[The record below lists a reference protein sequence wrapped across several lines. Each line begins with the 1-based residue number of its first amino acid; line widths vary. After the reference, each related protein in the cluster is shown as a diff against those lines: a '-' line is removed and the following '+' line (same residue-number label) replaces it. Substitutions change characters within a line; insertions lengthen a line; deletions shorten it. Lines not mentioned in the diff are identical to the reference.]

1 VKRGGAA
8 VLHIGFLL
16 LGLGNG
22 GVFAALAMAL
32 VVTYRSS
39 GVVNFG
45 TGALALLAAYMYAFL
60 RKGELLIPIPGFDQ
74 SVSIGGDPGL
84 IPSVLISLVFSALFG
99 MLLYVVV
106 FRPLRNAPPVA
117 KAVASIGVLLIIQA
131 AIAAQV
137 GTQAQSVAP
146 ILPKD
151 VYEIFG
157 IRIPIDRV
165 WFAAIIVAVG
175 ILLTLWFRFTRFGLS
190 TRAAAES
197 EKGALVSG
205 LSPDR
210 IALINWAISSAV
222 AGLAG
227 ILIAPIVPVV
237 PSAYTLFIVPALAAA
252 LVGNLTALGPA
263 PAPASSSR

>member
-1 VKRGGAA
+1 M
-8 VLHIGFLL
+8 LHIGFLL
-16 LGLGNG
+16 LGLGSG
-22 GVFAALAMAL
+22 AVFAALAVAL

-45 TGALALLAAYMYAFL
+45 TGSLALLSAYVYAFL
-60 RKGELLIPIPGFDQ
+60 RKGELLIPIPGFPQ
-74 SVSIGGDPGL
+74 SISIGGDPGL
-84 IPSVLISLVFSALFG
+84 FPSILLTLLLSAIFGVVLYL
-99 MLLYVVV
+99 VV
-106 FRPLRNAPPVA
+106 FRPLRNAAPVA

-131 AIAAQV
+131 AIASQV

-151 VYEIFG
+151 VVALFG
-157 IRIPIDRV
+157 IRIPTDRV
-165 WFAAIIVAVG
+165 WFAAIIVVVG
-175 ILLTLWFRFTRFGLS
+175 VLLTLWFRFTRFGLA

-205 LSPDR
+205 LSPER
-210 IALINWAISSAV
+210 IAVANWAISAAV

-252 LVGNLTALGPA
+252 LVGNLTALGRPSR
-263 PAPASSSR
+263 PHSSSGCCSRS